1 MSYLLLY
8 PAEELDLRARVR
20 VLMTMIGA
28 VGTLLGFGVEP
39 LAAVAIALGG
49 TAVGVE
55 IARRLTSPYRALQ
68 LRVTVVIVIV
78 VVVVNLVRL
87 GYPVL
92 TCGLVLA
99 GAWCAAA
106 LAVRAT
112 GAVGHADQAA

>member
-1 MSYLLLY
+1 MSYLMLH
-8 PAEELDLRARVR
+8 PTEELDLQVRVR

-55 IARRLTSPYRALQ
+55 IAIRLTSPDRAPQ

-87 GYPVL
+87 GYPAL
-92 TCGLVLA
+92 TCVFVLA
-99 GAWCAAA
+99 GAWCAAM
-106 LAVRAT
+106 LAARAT
-112 GAVGHADQAA
+112 GAVGRAAQTA